1 MNQTSATRE
10 ARFRAEYRVLYPQLE
25 PGVWTPAA
33 KMVEQVLSVHPASSK
48 AGGAG
53 RVLNDHH
60 FEFRGSSPRE
70 PGGPTGLSRMTDSAA
85 GGHTVGEERTEREH
99 RLAARERE
107 ADEGIQQAEELQ
119 ARVDQVTD
127 ELDRLRR
134 QVDRPDAGTER
145 ESRDR
150 QPDD

>member
-1 MNQTSATRE
+1 MNQPAATRE
-10 ARFRAEYRVLYPQLE
+10 ARLRAEYRVLYPQLE

-33 KMVEQVLSVHPASSK
+33 KMVEQALSASSS
-48 AGGAG
+48 ARGVS

-60 FEFRGSSPRE
+60 FEFRGSSSRE
-70 PGGPTGLSRMTDSAA
+70 PGGPIGLSRMTDAVA
-85 GGHTVGEERTEREH
+85 GEHTVGEERAEREH

-107 ADEGIQQAEELQ
+107 ADQGIQRAEELQ
-119 ARVDQVTD
+119 ARVDQVT
-127 ELDRLRR
+127 EEIDRLRQ
-134 QVDRPDAGTER
+134 QVDRPGAGTER